1 MYSVLSDFF
10 ASSESK
16 SDANGALREVWY
28 LNENSVEDFEE
39 MDEVIVD
46 SWHVIQT
53 LNAPVNFSK
62 NYLQKLTTYFQ
73 VKL

>member
-1 MYSVLSDFF
+1 M
-10 ASSESK
+10 
-16 SDANGALREVWY
+16 EVWY
-28 LNENSVEDFEE
+28 MYLNTVEDFEE

-53 LNAPVNFSK
+53 LNSPVSFSK